1 MLEFVALLR
10 SCFSD
15 MPWDA
20 SKPSSTAEHK
30 RKSMNS
36 QCWFAR
42 LMFAGCALPQRK
54 LLKSREYAPWSKIMT
69 IVVPLLLRYHQSV
82 LYSLDSSTGDAG
94 LSWTSSICQNFQN
107 QKNLHTN
114 SMQVYPIVLVIGTA
128 VGLCGT
134 AIVRNASINPDVRI
148 NKEDRAA
155 GYLENFTEGKAY
167 KDSAHRRFF
176 AKQSRMVT
184 TRINEAFGG
193 AKKQ

>member
-1 MLEFVALLR
+1 MGRPLTWA
-10 SCFSD
+10 
-15 MPWDA
+15 
-20 SKPSSTAEHK
+20 
-30 RKSMNS
+30 
-36 QCWFAR
+36 
-42 LMFAGCALPQRK
+42 QRWIIP
-54 LLKSREYAPWSKIMT
+54 E
-69 IVVPLLLRYHQSV
+69 
-82 LYSLDSSTGDAG
+82 
-94 LSWTSSICQNFQN
+94 
-107 QKNLHTN
+107 
-114 SMQVYPIVLVIGTA
+114 VYPIVLVIGTA

-134 AIVRNASINPDVRI
+134 AIVRNASINPDVSERVFAWHCRI